1 MRKDFIKQNYNR
13 ILKYTF
19 ILTLFIFILVFYFS
33 DKTSVFEANLPV
45 VKFTAFTIVEIPRTK
60 QKIKKRPRPLRPSI
74 PVASDEID
82 IIDEVEL
89 EESAVSVSDIGLGGD
104 TAGETFSEA
113 RQILETVPKD
123 TENRIKGY
131 ITLNLQIDKYGKVKA
146 CRIKETSLSD
156 SAYASVIKSAVMK
169 SLWKPALKNG
179 KPIESWVI
187 KTYSFDN

>member
-1 MRKDFIKQNYNR
+1 MGKDFIKQNYSR

-19 ILTLFIFILVFYFS
+19 ILTLFIFILIFYFS
-33 DKTSVFEANLPV
+33 DKTSVFETELPV
-45 VKFTAFTIVEIPRTK
+45 VKFTTFTIVEIPRTK
-60 QKIKKRPRPLRPSI
+60 QKITKRPRPLRPSI

-89 EESAVSVSDIGLGGD
+89 EESAVTVSDIGLGSD
-104 TAGETFSEA
+104 TAGVTFSEA

-123 TENRIKGY
+123 TENRINGY
-131 ITLNLQIDKYGKVKA
+131 ITLNLQIDKYGKVKT
-146 CRIKETSLSD
+146 CRVKETSLSD
-156 SAYASVIKSAVMK
+156 SAYASVIISAVMK